1 MILKQVQSLSL
12 IYFRND
18 IFNPKIMDKEN
29 LLNRS
34 ALLKEK
40 LDIDGKRRELAELS
54 NKIQDQKIWD
64 DYQKGAA
71 LSKKIA
77 FLKEEIDSWEMA
89 ELFLEGGEL
98 KNAEEEISK
107 LEQKLYFSGKYDRG
121 GAIFSIQAGQGGTE
135 AMDWAE
141 MLERMYTR
149 FFERKGWRTE
159 VLDKSYGEEAG
170 IKKVVMKVSGG
181 DVYGTLKHEQG
192 AHRLVRQSPFNADKL
207 RQTSFARVEVLPEL
221 REEDLVIDHKDIKFE
236 SFRAGGHGGQ
246 NVNKVATAVRLRHI
260 PTGIVVACQSQR
272 YQEQNRQLAMDLLR
286 NKLWVI
292 AEEEKKQKKAKL
304 RGQYRPPSW
313 GRQIR
318 SYVLHPYKMVKD
330 LRTGY
335 EDKNVEA
342 VLRGELEGFIEVEIK
357 TLAKN

>member
-1 MILKQVQSLSL
+1 
-12 IYFRND
+12 
-18 IFNPKIMDKEN
+18 MDKEN

>member
-1 MILKQVQSLSL
+1 MV
-12 IYFRND
+12 
-18 IFNPKIMDKEN
+18 E
-29 LLNRS
+29 LL
-34 ALLKEK
+34 L
-40 LDIDGKRRELAELS
+40 
-54 NKIQDQKIWD
+54 
-64 DYQKGAA
+64 
-71 LSKKIA
+71 
-77 FLKEEIDSWEMA
+77 EE
-89 ELFLEGGEL
+89 GEL
-98 KNAEEEISK
+98 KKAEREIGK
-107 LEQKLYFSGKYDRG
+107 LEQKLYFSGKYDHG
-121 GAIFSIQAGQGGTE
+121 GAIFSIQAGQGGIE
-135 AMDWAE
+135 AMDWTA

-149 FFERKGWRTE
+149 FFEKKEWKYE

-170 IKKVVMKVSGG
+170 IKKVIMKLGG
-181 DVYGTLKHEQG
+181 GEDIYGILKHEQG

-221 REEDLVIDHKDIKFE
+221 AEKDLVIDSKDIEFK

-246 NVNKVATAVRLRHI
+246 NVNKVATAVRLRYI

-272 YQEQNRQLAMDLLR
+272 YQEQNRKLAMDLLR

-318 SYVLHPYKMVKD
+318 SYVLHPYKMIKD

-335 EDKNVEA
+335 ETKNVEA
-342 VLRGELEGFIEVEIK
+342 VLGGDLKGFIEAEIK

>member
-1 MILKQVQSLSL
+1 
-12 IYFRND
+12 
-18 IFNPKIMDKEN
+18 
-29 LLNRS
+29 
-34 ALLKEK
+34 
-40 LDIDGKRRELAELS
+40 
-54 NKIQDQKIWD
+54 
-64 DYQKGAA
+64 
-71 LSKKIA
+71 
-77 FLKEEIDSWEMA
+77 
-89 ELFLEGGEL
+89 
-98 KNAEEEISK
+98 
-107 LEQKLYFSGKYDRG
+107 
-121 GAIFSIQAGQGGTE
+121 
-135 AMDWAE
+135 
-141 MLERMYTR
+141 
-149 FFERKGWRTE
+149 
-159 VLDKSYGEEAG
+159 
-170 IKKVVMKVSGG
+170 MKVSGG

>member
-1 MILKQVQSLSL
+1 MEK
-12 IYFRND
+12 
-18 IFNPKIMDKEN
+18 KN
-29 LLNRS
+29 LE
-34 ALLKEK
+34 EK
-40 LDIDGKRRELAELS
+40 LTSIKKRLDIEGKRKKLVELS
-54 NKIQDQKIWD
+54 NKIQDQEIWK
-64 DYQKGAA
+64 DYQKGAV
-71 LSKKIA
+71 LSKEIA
-77 FLKEEIDSWEMA
+77 FLKEEIDSTDMI
-89 ELFLEGGEL
+89 ELFLEKGEL
-98 KNAEEEISK
+98 KKAEKEINQ
-107 LEQKLYFSGKYDRG
+107 LEKKLYFSGKYDHG
-121 GAIFSIQAGQGGTE
+121 GAVFSIQAGQGGTE
-135 AMDWAE
+135 AMDWAA

-149 FFERKGWRTE
+149 FFEKKGWKYKIF
-159 VLDKSYGEEAG
+159 DKSYGEEAG
-170 IKKVVMKVSGG
+170 IKKVVMKVSGK

-221 REEDLVIDHKDIKFE
+221 AEKDLVIDPEDIEFK

-272 YQEQNRQLAMDLLR
+272 YQEQNRKLAMDLLR
-286 NKLWVI
+286 NKLWVV
-292 AEEEKKQKKAKL
+292 AEEEEKKKKAKL

-318 SYVLHPYKMVKD
+318 SYVLHPYKMIKD

-335 EDKNVEA
+335 ETKNVEA
-342 VLRGELEGFIEVEIK
+342 VLGGDLEGLVEAEIK